1 MQIFS
6 IRQISSPKIR
16 WRIVFYY
23 LRDMERRFTTY
34 AQYLRRATGL
44 ERVQKI
50 SVDAGFTCPNRD
62 GTISTRGCAFCRN
75 DAFTPR
81 YCSGAWD
88 IRRQIDEG
96 IAFHARRGRTAD
108 GYIAYLQSYSNTY
121 APVDELARI
130 YARALSHPSVAGL
143 IIGTRPDT
151 VDDEKLDMIADLA
164 RHRYVAI
171 EYGIE
176 STCDATLEALGRGHD
191 FAAAERAVRM
201 TAARGLHVG
210 AHFILGLP
218 GESDE
223 MLLAQISLINALPLT
238 TVKFHQL
245 QVFRGTPM
253 AAEYDADP
261 GRFRFW
267 TPEAYIDL
275 FTEIL
280 RRLRPSLVVERFASE
295 APPRY
300 HYGPN
305 WGLVRNERLWAMLE
319 ARLEE
324 LDAWQGELYD
334 ASPSKAEFRTGG

>member
-81 YCSGAWD
+81 YCSGTRD

-96 IAFHARRGRTAD
+96 IAFHARRGRTAA

-121 APVDELARI
+121 APADELARI
-130 YARALSHPSVAGL
+130 YARALSPPSVAGL

-151 VDDEKLDMIADLA
+151 IDDEKLDMIADLA

-191 FAAAERAVRM
+191 FAASRRAVE
-201 TAARGLHVG
+201 AAASRGIAVG
-210 AHFILGLP
+210 GHFILGLP
-218 GESDE
+218 GEDSASI
-223 MLLAQISLINALPLT
+223 L
-238 TVKFHQL
+238 
-245 QVFRGTPM
+245 RGTADIARMPLSSIKLHRLQILRSTPLE
-253 AAEYDADP
+253 ALWLAEP
-261 GRFRFW
+261 QRFVSW
-267 TPEAYIDL
+267 TAEQYIDL
-275 FTEIL
+275 VADII
-280 RRLRPSLVVERFASE
+280 RRLPANIAIERIISE
-295 APPRY
+295 VPP
-300 HYGPN
+300 HYLAN
-305 WGLVRNERLWAMLE
+305 RCWHGLRSGTLWAMLD
-319 ARLEE
+319 RRMRQ
-324 LDAWQGELYD
+324 LDAHQGDML
-334 ASPSKAEFRTGG
+334 G

>member
-171 EYGIE
+171 
-176 STCDATLEALGRGHD
+176 GR
-191 FAAAERAVRM
+191 AA
-201 TAARGLHVG
+201 GG
-210 AHFILGLP
+210 HFILGLP
-218 GESDE
+218 GEDSASI
-223 MLLAQISLINALPLT
+223 L
-238 TVKFHQL
+238 
-245 QVFRGTPM
+245 RGTADIARMPLSSIKLHRLQILRSTPLE
-253 AAEYDADP
+253 ALWLAEP
-261 GRFRFW
+261 QRFVSW
-267 TPEAYIDL
+267 TAEQYIDL
-275 FTEIL
+275 VADII
-280 RRLRPSLVVERFASE
+280 RRLPANIAIERIISE
-295 APPRY
+295 VPP
-300 HYGPN
+300 HYLAN
-305 WGLVRNERLWAMLE
+305 RCWHGLRSGTLWAMLD
-319 ARLEE
+319 RRMRQ
-324 LDAWQGELYD
+324 LDAHQGDML
-334 ASPSKAEFRTGG
+334 G

>member
-6 IRQISSPKIR
+6 IRQISSLKIR

-62 GTISTRGCAFCRN
+62 GAISTRGCAFCRN

-81 YCSGAWD
+81 YCSGTRD
-88 IRRQIDEG
+88 ILRQIDEG

-176 STCDATLEALGRGHD
+176 STCDATLDALGRGHD
-191 FAAAERAVRM
+191 FAASRRAVE
-201 TAARGLHVG
+201 AAASRGIAVG
-210 AHFILGLP
+210 GHFILGLP
-218 GESDE
+218 GEDSASILHGTADIAR
-223 MLLAQISLINALPLT
+223 MPLSSIKLHRLQILRSTPLRAAALRLVDGGAIYRSRGRHNTPPARKHRHRAHHKRGAAALPRQPLLARSAQRYA
-238 TVKFHQL
+238 V
-245 QVFRGTPM
+245 G
-253 AAEYDADP
+253 DARQTHATARRTS
-261 GRFRFW
+261 GR
-267 TPEAYIDL
+267 
-275 FTEIL
+275 
-280 RRLRPSLVVERFASE
+280 
-295 APPRY
+295 
-300 HYGPN
+300 H
-305 WGLVRNERLWAMLE
+305 
-319 ARLEE
+319 ARL
-324 LDAWQGELYD
+324 
-334 ASPSKAEFRTGG
+334 KAAGCE